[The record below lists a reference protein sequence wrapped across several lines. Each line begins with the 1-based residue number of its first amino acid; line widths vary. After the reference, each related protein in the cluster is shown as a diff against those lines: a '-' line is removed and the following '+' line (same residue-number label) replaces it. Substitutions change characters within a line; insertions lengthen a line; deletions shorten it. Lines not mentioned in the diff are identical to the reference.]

1 MLHNSNRVP
10 IFVPESNKYDALKH
24 QNTMK
29 TIAKLVIAILLPLSI
44 CAVESAP
51 MLTLASF
58 LLVAVASGFSNNDE
72 TEQQ

>member
-1 MLHNSNRVP
+1 MDITNLLLPLPSN
-10 IFVPESNKYDALKH
+10 NKYVIPKH
-24 QNTMK
+24 QNAMRK
-29 TIAKLVIAILLPLSI
+29 ILKLAIAILLPLAM

>member
-1 MLHNSNRVP
+1 
-10 IFVPESNKYDALKH
+10 
-24 QNTMK
+24 MK

>member
-1 MLHNSNRVP
+1 MKK
-10 IFVPESNKYDALKH
+10 ILKL
-24 QNTMK
+24 
-29 TIAKLVIAILLPLSI
+29 AIAILLPLSM

-58 LLVAVASGFSNNDE
+58 LLIAVASGFSNNDE

>member
-1 MLHNSNRVP
+1 MLHNSNRVS

-24 QNTMK
+24 QNAMK
-29 TIAKLVIAILLPLSI
+29 KIFKLAIAILLPLAM

-58 LLVAVASGFSNNDE
+58 LLVAVASGFSNEE
-72 TEQQ
+72 TEQ